1 MRVLFDTSTLIAA
14 LIDSHPAHSP
24 AASRWQR
31 AKARIDVGL
40 IAMHS
45 IAELYAI
52 LTTLPQARL
61 PTAMVR
67 QIILRDVLDTLEI
80 VALTPD
86 DYRAVINQLAESDII
101 GGTTYDALI
110 LHAAERANVDQI
122 LTLNMRHFRRVRPD
136 LADKI
141 VSP

>member
-1 MRVLFDTSTLIAA
+1 VRVLFDTSTLIAA
-14 LIDSHPAHSP
+14 FIDSHPAHAP
-24 AASRWQR
+24 AAARWQK
-31 AKARIDVGL
+31 AKAKVDAGL

-61 PTAMVR
+61 PAAMVQR
-67 QIILRDVLDTLEI
+67 IILQDVLDSLEV

-86 DYRAVINQLAESDII
+86 DYRAVINQLAESEII

-110 LHAAERANVDQI
+110 LRAAEKANADQI
-122 LTLNMRHFRRVRPD
+122 LTLNTRHFHRVRPD

-141 VSP
+141 SVP